1 MAVVSKDFPSIAAAV
16 KKASPPLPTLSCG
29 HAHTCALRHAPARA
43 QAGERAALLETKLR
57 AAERE
62 LAQTNE
68 LVGSTKQEVK
78 PASLRAYSHGD
89 ALRTHMGTPSSR
101 MGYSEYS
108 HGVLSTKHE
117 VKPAGRRAV
126 HLRRR
131 PGGSGAGP
139 AGPARARRQSAA
151 GSQSSVSQRSS
162 VQMAATMAELHRR
175 IAELEALL
183 RAAKAECAPVFDICR

>member
-1 MAVVSKDFPSIAAAV
+1 
-16 KKASPPLPTLSCG
+16 
-29 HAHTCALRHAPARA
+29 
-43 QAGERAALLETKLR
+43 
-57 AAERE
+57 
-62 LAQTNE
+62 
-68 LVGSTKQEVK
+68 
-78 PASLRAYSHGD
+78 
-89 ALRTHMGTPSSR
+89 

-139 AGPARARRQSAA
+139 APKRRSQSASPPVSRSA
-151 GSQSSVSQRSS
+151 GRRSS

-183 RAAKAECAPVFDICR
+183 RAAKAECAPVFDIYIDRSVDR